1 LRYRE
6 ALDTIEEIN
15 KLGPRSEV
23 LVELEITILGK
34 LICIYEQQH
43 DSPTVRRFSRRRSM
57 LYHGSSTVPNA
68 GHIEHTAQYW
78 SETAGK
84 LPEVLDSIDLQV
96 EAPLHANGTPLFPAQ
111 QSALRY
117 GHDDVAKVL
126 CKLDG
131 ALQNLDML
139 KQDPILAA
147 AAVGKLP
154 LLEKIVQNDQSL
166 LRSRDLLQRTALFH
180 TACRGKV
187 ETFATLVQAGAKV
200 DDRDEAGQSILGAA
214 SAAGNTDVV
223 KWLLTHGGIES
234 PNDHLIGSRS
244 PLHDAARAG
253 HETVCVLLLEK
264 GAYVDYLVDNV
275 TPAQAA
281 RANGFDELANRLELS
296 LTNPANQ
303 HPFNPSFDNFLSQ
316 SLSNQVPS
324 PDIRPPNP
332 YACPDQQS
340 YGEVLAKFADEN
352 NDNRTSWSSSTM
364 DD

>member
-15 KLGPRSEV
+15 KLGSRSEV
-23 LVELEITILGK
+23 LVELEITILSK
-34 LICIYEQQH
+34 LIRIYEQQH
-43 DSPTVRRFSRRRSM
+43 DSPTVWRFSRRRST
-57 LYHGSSTVPNA
+57 LYHGSTIVPNA
-68 GHIEHTAQYW
+68 CHIEHTAQYW

-84 LPEVLDSIDLQV
+84 LPEVLDSIHLQV
-96 EAPLHANGTPLFPAQ
+96 EAPLHATGTPLFPAP

-154 LLEKIVQNDQSL
+154 LLEQLVQNDQSL

-187 ETFATLVQAGAKV
+187 ETFATLVQGGAKV

-214 SAAGNTDVV
+214 SAAGNMEVV
-223 KWLLTHGGIES
+223 KWLFTHGGIEN
-234 PNDHLIGSRS
+234 PNDHIFGPRS

-253 HETVCVLLLEK
+253 HTRVCLLLVEK
-264 GAYVDYLVDNV
+264 GAYVDYLVDKL
-275 TPAQAA
+275 TPAEAA
-281 RANGFDELANRLELS
+281 RANGFNDLANTLELS
-296 LTNPANQ
+296 LTNPDNQ
-303 HPFNPSFDNFLSQ
+303 HPFNRSFEDPLPQN
-316 SLSNQVPS
+316 LSNQVPLPGLRLS
-324 PDIRPPNP
+324 NP
-332 YACPDQQS
+332 YACPDQPPLEELS
-340 YGEVLAKFADEN
+340 TNPADQI
-352 NDNRTSWSSSTM
+352 DDRSSWSSSTR
-364 DD
+364 DN

>member
-15 KLGPRSEV
+15 KLGSRSEV
-23 LVELEITILGK
+23 LVELEITILSK
-34 LICIYEQQH
+34 LIRIYEQQH
-43 DSPTVRRFSRRRSM
+43 DSPTVWRFSRRRSM
-57 LYHGSSTVPNA
+57 LYHGSAIVPNPC
-68 GHIEHTAQYW
+68 HIQHTAQYW

-84 LPEVLDSIDLQV
+84 LPEVLNSIHLQV

-131 ALQNLDML
+131 ALHNLDML
-139 KQDPILAA
+139 KQNPILAA

-154 LLEKIVQNDQSL
+154 LLEDVVQNDQSL

-180 TACRGKV
+180 TASRGKV

-223 KWLLTHGGIES
+223 KWLFTHGGIKS
-234 PNDHLIGSRS
+234 PNDHVIGPRS

-253 HETVCVLLLEK
+253 HLSVCLLLVEK
-264 GAYVDYLVDNV
+264 GAYVDYVVEDS

-281 RANGFDELANRLELS
+281 RANGFNDLANTLELS

-303 HPFNPSFDNFLSQ
+303 HPFNRSFDGLLPQN
-316 SLSNQVPS
+316 LSNQVPS
-324 PDIRPPNP
+324 PDLRPPNP
-332 YACPDQQS
+332 YACPDRLPLE
-340 YGEVLAKFADEN
+340 EVSANFADEI
-352 NDNRTSWSSSTM
+352 DDRLSWSSATM
-364 DD
+364 FN